1 MSGLGIDL
9 KILIGDVATFI
20 VLLIILK
27 KFAYKPFLATLE
39 QRRQKIEEGVTKS
52 EEAEKSLQKI
62 RALAEEVKE
71 AGERKS
77 KEVIMA
83 AEAKAQ
89 ERAKAIAAAAEAEK
103 IKVIENAKLAMAK
116 EQVRAKERQEREAFN
131 LAMAVSEKFL
141 AEKITK
147 EQDKKIIERFA
158 SEMK

>member
-1 MSGLGIDL
+1 M

>member
-1 MSGLGIDL
+1 MEGLGIDP

-20 VLLIILK
+20 VLLLILK
-27 KFAYKPFLATLE
+27 KYAYKPFFTTLE
-39 QRRQKIEEGVTKS
+39 NRRKKIEEGVAKS
-52 EEAEKSLQKI
+52 EEAEKSLVGI

-77 KEVIMA
+77 KEVILA

-89 ERAKAIAAAAEAEK
+89 ERAKAIAASAEAEK
-103 IKVIENAKLAMAK
+103 IKIIENAKLAMAK
-116 EQVRAKERQEREAFN
+116 EQVQAKERQEKEAFDM
-131 LAMAVSEKFL
+131 AMAVSEKFL

-147 EQDKKIIERFA
+147 EQDKKLIERFA